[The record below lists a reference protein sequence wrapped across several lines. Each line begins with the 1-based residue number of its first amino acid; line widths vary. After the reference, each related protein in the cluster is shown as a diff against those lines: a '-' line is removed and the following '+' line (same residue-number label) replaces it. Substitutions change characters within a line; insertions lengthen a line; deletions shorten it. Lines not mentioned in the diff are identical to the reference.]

1 MKIIKIKNV
10 YKIVLILS
18 IQFDFRRYNLINN
31 ISYFT
36 NLIIS
41 IYIPNHQNSYL
52 EQISLDFKEV
62 LAYNISVERHDER
75 IRYNRKGLVGS

>member
-41 IYIPNHQNSYL
+41 IYVPNYQNSYL
-52 EQISLDFKEV
+52 EQITLDFKEV
-62 LAYNISVERHDER
+62 LAYNINVERHDER
-75 IRYNRKGLVGS
+75 IRYNRKGLATN

>member
-18 IQFDFRRYNLINN
+18 IQCDFRRYNLINN

-41 IYIPNHQNSYL
+41 IYVPNYQNSYL
-52 EQISLDFKEV
+52 EQITLDFKEV
-62 LAYNISVERHDER
+62 LAYNINVERHDER
-75 IRYNRKGLVGS
+75 IRYNRKGLATN

>member
-18 IQFDFRRYNLINN
+18 IQCDFRRYNLINN

-41 IYIPNHQNSYL
+41 IYVPNYQNSYL
-52 EQISLDFKEV
+52 EQITLDFKEV
-62 LAYNISVERHDER
+62 LAYNINVERHDER